1 MREQHS
7 QFELLGQRRFAPFF
21 WTQFFGAGN
30 DNVFKFAFTILVTYH
45 AAEFGGINSST
56 AAFLIGAVFIAPFV
70 LFSATSGQLADK
82 FEKSM
87 LIRWVKNLE
96 IGIMLLGATGFLMHS
111 APVLFTV
118 TFLMGVHSTLFGPVK
133 YAYLPQHLGDEEL
146 IGGNGM
152 VEMGTFVAILL
163 GTMLGGELADRAA
176 GPQYVAIACIA
187 IAILGRTA
195 AGFVPHSPSSAPDLS
210 INWNPFTETWRNL
223 KLARSNRTVF
233 LSMLGISWLWF
244 FGATFLT
251 SFASFSKE
259 ILSGDAQVVT
269 LLLAIFSI
277 GIGLG
282 SLACERLSG
291 HKVEIGLVPF
301 GSIGMT
307 VFAVD
312 LYFASH
318 NLPRHD
324 LTGIAGFFAE
334 HAHWRVMADLF
345 LLAVFGGFYSVPL
358 YALIQSRCE
367 PSHRARIIAANNILN
382 ALFMIV
388 SSLLAVFLL
397 GQGFSIPQI
406 FLFTG
411 VLNAIVAIYI
421 YSLVP
426 EFLMRFLAW
435 LLVHAV
441 YRLRIEGLE
450 RIPDRGAAIIVCN
463 HVSFVDAVVI
473 AGACPRPIRFVMDHA
488 IFKVPVFS
496 FIFRTMRA
504 IPIAPEKV
512 DRDLKERAFAEV
524 ASALRAGEIVG
535 IFPEGKITDSGEIN
549 PFRPGIARILEDSP
563 APVIPMALRGLWG
576 SFFSRKGGPAMT
588 KPFRRG
594 IWSSIALVVGSP
606 IAPGQATL
614 PNLQQQ
620 VTALRGDWL

>member
-1 MREQHS
+1 
-7 QFELLGQRRFAPFF
+7 
-21 WTQFFGAGN
+21 
-30 DNVFKFAFTILVTYH
+30 
-45 AAEFGGINSST
+45 
-56 AAFLIGAVFIAPFV
+56 
-70 LFSATSGQLADK
+70 
-82 FEKSM
+82 
-87 LIRWVKNLE
+87 
-96 IGIMLLGATGFLMHS
+96 
-111 APVLFTV
+111 
-118 TFLMGVHSTLFGPVK
+118 
-133 YAYLPQHLGDEEL
+133 
-146 IGGNGM
+146 
-152 VEMGTFVAILL
+152 
-163 GTMLGGELADRAA
+163 
-176 GPQYVAIACIA
+176 
-187 IAILGRTA
+187 
-195 AGFVPHSPSSAPDLS
+195 
-210 INWNPFTETWRNL
+210 
-223 KLARSNRTVF
+223 
-233 LSMLGISWLWF
+233 
-244 FGATFLT
+244 
-251 SFASFSKE
+251 
-259 ILSGDAQVVT
+259 
-269 LLLAIFSI
+269 
-277 GIGLG
+277 
-282 SLACERLSG
+282 
-291 HKVEIGLVPF
+291 
-301 GSIGMT
+301 
-307 VFAVD
+307 
-312 LYFASH
+312 
-318 NLPRHD
+318 
-324 LTGIAGFFAE
+324 
-334 HAHWRVMADLF
+334 MADLF